1 MQRKGQRSWS
11 FLFPD
16 ARSPHCK
23 NSTRTTRIKPPF
35 LQCRP
40 KRSTKR
46 FLQVLR
52 AQDVAA
58 VDVLA
63 ETRRFTPAGKKPF
76 FQRDIHWTPE
86 GANAVAHDVAAVITK
101 AVSEPTLPNVSLTLT
116 KAPAPRG
123 HTGETL
129 KNLLQENCSYVLPSE
144 ALYDYTVTRAPNSVS
159 AAALFGPGTP
169 QVILAGTSFSV
180 APYYVDF
187 LSVALQT
194 DVLNVSVSSGG
205 VFIALNSYL
214 LDGAYDAERPRAM
227 VWEVPIWSPG
237 LTLAEQR
244 QLLGGVSGACRIEQL
259 AAEQRATLG
268 GTPVELAELGWAGVS
283 AEHRL
288 SLTFDDLSLL
298 AFDLNLRYR
307 RGTQNLDET
316 LRVERSTRTAN
327 RGRYLFTL
335 LDDPRAVL
343 ELELPDSA
351 GLITSGARW
360 LYPSE
365 LVNSSPLSCFS
376 PYVRGAAPNS

>member
-1 MQRKGQRSWS
+1 MFYSSVPSTIFNFRFLLSSLLAALLASCTFTPTLAPDPESELEFSVCAKATQAEAAIPYERRSFQGRHGWFFFGHDLLPAHPWLEQTAFIATLS
-11 FLFPD
+11 RALAAQGTALVVVPVPGRALAAPQELYSDDPNQAAF
-16 ARSPHCK
+16 SPVQAEAQYK
-23 NSTRTTRIKPPF
+23 A
-35 LQCRP
+35 
-40 KRSTKR
+40 

-63 ETRRFTPAGKKPF
+63 ETRRFTAAGKKPF

-205 VFIALNSYL
+205 VFIALNSYSTYWT
-214 LDGAYDAERPRAM
+214 A
-227 VWEVPIWSPG
+227 
-237 LTLAEQR
+237 LT
-244 QLLGGVSGACRIEQL
+244 
-259 AAEQRATLG
+259 
-268 GTPVELAELGWAGVS
+268 TPS
-283 AEHRL
+283 AR
-288 SLTFDDLSLL
+288 
-298 AFDLNLRYR
+298 
-307 RGTQNLDET
+307 
-316 LRVERSTRTAN
+316 
-327 RGRYLFTL
+327 
-335 LDDPRAVL
+335 
-343 ELELPDSA
+343 
-351 GLITSGARW
+351 ARW
-360 LYPSE
+360 FGKYPSGRR
-365 LVNSSPLSCFS
+365 V
-376 PYVRGAAPNS
+376 